1 MDFEAWTH
9 QGTDRERQKR
19 LLAGYGVGFAG
30 IGTLALLLSLST
42 SSIAE
47 EPKEEDVREVQLAT
61 EPEPEP
67 EPEPEVA
74 PEPMLDKPRPAGPV
88 LPKLR
93 PPTEVPEEKPAEVDA
108 KPDDNPYASGDP
120 YQYGSGANGSAP
132 RTQAVEVAPAP
143 PPPKP
148 VAAPR
153 GPIRVTEGT
162 TPPEPI
168 DQPMPV
174 YPSSAKSAGIQGTV
188 VVKFVVTEAGMPTQ
202 VRAVKGPEELRA
214 ACEESVKGSRFK
226 PAIREGQ
233 PVSVFRFKP
242 CVFKLRT

>member
-9 QGTDRERQKR
+9 KGTDRVRQKR
-19 LLAGYGVGFAG
+19 LLAGYGVGLAG
-30 IGTLALLLSLST
+30 VGTLTLLLSLSAT
-42 SSIAE
+42 GVAE
-47 EPKEEDVREVQLAT
+47 EPPEEEVREVMLAS

-67 EPEPEVA
+67 EPEPEVT
-74 PEPMLDKPRPAGPV
+74 PEPQPEQPRPAGPV

-93 PPTEVPEEKPAEVDA
+93 PPTELSDEKPKEADV
-108 KPDDNPYASGDP
+108 KPEDNPYASGDP
-120 YQYGSGANGSAP
+120 YQFGSGSGGTAP
-132 RTQAVEVAPAP
+132 PTKVVEVAP

-148 VAAPR
+148 APAAPK

-162 TPPEPI
+162 TPPEPLE
-168 DQPMPV
+168 QPTPE
-174 YPSSAKSAGIQGTV
+174 YPSSAKAAGIQGTV
-188 VVKFVVTEAGMPTQ
+188 VVKFVVTEAGLPTQ
-202 VRAVKGPEELRA
+202 IKSVKGPEELRP
-214 ACEESVKGSRFK
+214 ACEAAVRASKFK